1 MSADSNPPKAS
12 VAQKA
17 GALAYRIFCGILRLL
32 DIRLVAIFGRC
43 IGYLV
48 WAAASGRRRI
58 VARNMRIVVDPTL
71 RGSKLS
77 ALVRRNIVRTTMNMA
92 CTFKTGL
99 MTEKEFSR
107 SVSLE
112 GAECFEE
119 KATGGECV
127 IGCIPHAGNW
137 EVLARIRPLFPK
149 VKRFGSMY
157 RRLDNP
163 VLEEIVYKSR
173 TRYGCEMFSSQSG
186 LKEAFRLA
194 SEGGMLGVLSDQFTQ
209 QGIFLPYFGKVTGT
223 TPLPSLIYKR
233 CRGKGHL
240 FAVTTRNTGLGRWE
254 AILGREIQIAE
265 GNRDSSAITFAVN
278 QALEE
283 VQKESIIDGFW
294 MHHRWKPTSWFAPP
308 GDDSQLE
315 IIRKYA
321 TLPFRI
327 IICVPEEFEEALCT
341 IPLMREL
348 KACRPDIQLNI
359 VCPVEQKAFW
369 LTQDYVTYTV
379 TTDKPLRQLESD
391 ELYKDGP
398 YDFLFMLSENRRVFR
413 EMQKL
418 MPIFTS
424 GFSTNPLQK
433 KFRNKYV
440 LPVGEAPE
448 ARIEDYRKLG
458 SKHISLTQQPYADP
472 AKGNPTAEGNFI
484 APFSTLGTADSWQ
497 TEKWKDVVHRL
508 GAETRLLALETDRAR
523 AESLAAEL
531 GIPSVIVKPE
541 TVADELGPNCKLYA
555 VDGLLPQLAALVGC
569 PCRVIMCS
577 RLAEVY
583 GPAGEG
589 HRTFTQH
596 TPCHPC
602 YRAECDQSQPC
613 SAGITVEDFLS

>member
-1 MSADSNPPKAS
+1 MSADSKPPKAS

-48 WAAASGRRRI
+48 WAAAPSRRRI
-58 VARNMRIVVDPTL
+58 VARNMRIVVDPML

-107 SVSLE
+107 SVSLA
-112 GAECFEE
+112 GAEHFEE

-137 EVLARIRPLFPK
+137 EVLARIRPLFPN

-163 VLEEIVYKSR
+163 VLEDIVYKSR

-186 LKEAFRLA
+186 LKEAFRLS

-240 FAVTTRNTGLGRWE
+240 FAVSTRNTGLGRWE
-254 AILGREIQIAE
+254 AVLSREIQIPE
-265 GNRDSSAITFAVN
+265 GNRDSAAITFAVN

-294 MHHRWKPTSWFAPP
+294 MHHRWKSTSRFAPEV
-308 GDDSQLE
+308 DETQLE

-327 IICVPEEFEEALCT
+327 VICVPEAFEEALCT
-341 IPLMREL
+341 IPFMREL

-359 VCPVEQKAFW
+359 VCPAEQKEFW
-369 LTQDYVTYTV
+369 LTQDYVTYAV
-379 TTDKPLRQLESD
+379 TTDNPLQQLEAD

-398 YDFLFMLSENRRVFR
+398 YDFLFMLSENGRVFR
-413 EMQKL
+413 ELKGL
-418 MPIFTS
+418 MPIFSS
-424 GFSTNPLQK
+424 GFSTNPFQK
-433 KFRNKYV
+433 KLRTRYV
-440 LPVGEAPE
+440 LPIGNAPE
-448 ARIEDYRKLG
+448 PRIEDYRKLA
-458 SKHISLTQQPYADP
+458 SWHISLTQQPYEDLT
-472 AKGNPTAEGNFI
+472 KGNPTAKGNFI
-484 APFSTLGTADSWQ
+484 APFSSLGTADSWQ
-497 TEKWKDVVHRL
+497 TEKWKEAVSRL
-508 GAETRLLALETDRAR
+508 GEETRLLALEADRSR

-541 TVADELGPNCKLYA
+541 TVATELGPNCKLYA

-569 PCRVIMCS
+569 PCRVIMSS

-613 SAGITVEDFLS
+613 SAGISVEDFLS

>member
-1 MSADSNPPKAS
+1 
-12 VAQKA
+12 
-17 GALAYRIFCGILRLL
+17 
-32 DIRLVAIFGRC
+32 
-43 IGYLV
+43 
-48 WAAASGRRRI
+48 
-58 VARNMRIVVDPTL
+58 MRIVVDPTL

-107 SVSLE
+107 SVSLA

-119 KATGGECV
+119 KATGGQCV

-240 FAVTTRNTGLGRWE
+240 FAVSTRNTGLGRWE
-254 AILGREIQIAE
+254 ATLSREIQIPE
-265 GNRDSSAITFAVN
+265 GNRDSAAITFAVN

-294 MHHRWKPTSWFAPP
+294 MHHRWKSTSRFAPEV
-308 GDDSQLE
+308 DDTQRE

-327 IICVPEEFEEALCT
+327 VICVPEAFEEALCT
-341 IPLMREL
+341 IRER
-348 KACRPDIQLNI
+348 AYQ
-359 VCPVEQKAFW
+359 
-369 LTQDYVTYTV
+369 
-379 TTDKPLRQLESD
+379 
-391 ELYKDGP
+391 
-398 YDFLFMLSENRRVFR
+398 
-413 EMQKL
+413 
-418 MPIFTS
+418 
-424 GFSTNPLQK
+424 
-433 KFRNKYV
+433 
-440 LPVGEAPE
+440 
-448 ARIEDYRKLG
+448 
-458 SKHISLTQQPYADP
+458 KHIRQYYRRYPIGKALRRQTSHYRTETLSSSH
-472 AKGNPTAEGNFI
+472 
-484 APFSTLGTADSWQ
+484 FSA
-497 TEKWKDVVHRL
+497 
-508 GAETRLLALETDRAR
+508 
-523 AESLAAEL
+523 
-531 GIPSVIVKPE
+531 
-541 TVADELGPNCKLYA
+541 
-555 VDGLLPQLAALVGC
+555 
-569 PCRVIMCS
+569 
-577 RLAEVY
+577 
-583 GPAGEG
+583 
-589 HRTFTQH
+589 
-596 TPCHPC
+596 
-602 YRAECDQSQPC
+602 
-613 SAGITVEDFLS
+613 